1 MLKLFDPLL
10 DELSGAEIDLT
21 PGRYGLLTACDGPVV
36 ILPEAE
42 LEMDISEVQVANELR
57 TDISA
62 EMVEPYLCESI
73 RSLAALHRAP
83 KPASSSIPAM
93 RD

>member
-1 MLKLFDPLL
+1 MCSSDLPL
-10 DELSGAEIDLT
+10 GCTQAMMDLVT
-21 PGRYGLLTACDGPVV
+21 SLLTACDGPVV

-42 LEMDISEVQVANELR
+42 FEMDISEVQVANELR

-62 EMVEPYLCESI
+62 EMVEPYLCERI
-73 RSLAALHRAP
+73 RSLAALHRAQ
-83 KPASSSIPAM
+83 KPASSAIPAM